1 MRMMAGSRSACEPA
15 RYAEAMT
22 TLVIGGAGYIGS
34 HVVRL
39 LLEKGERVVVIDDLS
54 TGFRE
59 RTTGA
64 ELVELDVTR
73 PDAPEKLAFQMK
85 ACGADAVIHF
95 AAHKQ
100 VGESV
105 AKPEMYWH
113 DNVGGLAHVLEACA
127 TAGVRDVVFSSSAA
141 VYGMPDVD
149 LVTEDLTPQPIN
161 PYGATKYVGEWMLA
175 DAERAH
181 DLRTVALRYFNV
193 AGAGW
198 PELADTLVM
207 NLVPIVLDALEQGK
221 TPVVFGNDYNTPD
234 GTCIR
239 DYVHVLDL
247 ADAHIAALEY
257 LRGEERPHRVFNVGT
272 GTGSSVLEV
281 IEAIGRALDREITPT
296 VGERRPGDPARL
308 ICSTDRIRETL
319 GWSATKTLGDIVRS
333 AVEARRA
340 AS

>member
-1 MRMMAGSRSACEPA
+1 
-15 RYAEAMT
+15 MT

-39 LLEKGERVVVIDDLS
+39 LLERGQHVVVVDDLS

-59 RTTGA
+59 RTKGA

-73 PDAPEKLAFQMK
+73 PDAVDKLAFQLR
-85 ACGADAVIHF
+85 ASGADSVIHF

-105 AKPEMYWH
+105 QKPEMYWH
-113 DNVGGLAHVLEACA
+113 DNIAGLANVLAACA
-127 TAGVRDVVFSSSAA
+127 SAEVRDVVFSSSAA

-149 LVTEDLTPQPIN
+149 LVTEDLQPQPIN

-181 DLRTVALRYFNV
+181 DMRTVALRYFNV

-198 PELADTLVM
+198 PDLADTLVM
-207 NLVPIVLDALEQGK
+207 NLVPIILDAVEAGRA
-221 TPVVFGNDYNTPD
+221 PIVFGTDYDTPD

-247 ADAHIAALEY
+247 ADAHIAALDY

-281 IEAIGRALDREITPT
+281 IAAVGRALGKELTPEM
-296 VGERRPGDPARL
+296 GERRPGDPARL
-308 ICSTDRIRETL
+308 ICSTERIEQTL
-319 GWSATKTLGDIVRS
+319 GWSSSKGLDDIVRS
-333 AVEARRA
+333 AVEARRQD
-340 AS
+340 

>member
-1 MRMMAGSRSACEPA
+1 
-15 RYAEAMT
+15 MT

-39 LLEKGERVVVIDDLS
+39 LLERGQHVVVVDDLS

-59 RTTGA
+59 RTKGA
-64 ELVELDVTR
+64 ELVELDVTK
-73 PDAPEKLAFQMK
+73 PDAVDKLAFQLR
-85 ACGADAVIHF
+85 ASGADSVIHF

-105 AKPEMYWH
+105 QKPEMYWH
-113 DNVGGLAHVLEACA
+113 DNIAGLANVLAACA
-127 TAGVRDVVFSSSAA
+127 SAEVRDVVFSSSAA

-149 LVTEDLTPQPIN
+149 LVTEDLQPQPIN

-181 DLRTVALRYFNV
+181 DMRTVALRYFNV

-198 PELADTLVM
+198 PDLADTLVM
-207 NLVPIVLDALEQGK
+207 NLVPIILDAVEAGRA
-221 TPVVFGNDYNTPD
+221 PIVFGTDYDTPD

-247 ADAHIAALEY
+247 ADAHIAALDY

-281 IEAIGRALDREITPT
+281 IAAVGRALGKELTPEM
-296 VGERRPGDPARL
+296 GERRPGDPARL
-308 ICSTDRIRETL
+308 ICSTERIEKTL
-319 GWSATKTLGDIVRS
+319 GWSSSKGLDDIVRS
-333 AVEARRA
+333 AVEARRQD
-340 AS
+340 

>member
-1 MRMMAGSRSACEPA
+1 
-15 RYAEAMT
+15 MT
-22 TLVIGGAGYIGS
+22 TLVSGGAGYIGS

-39 LLEKGERVVVIDDLS
+39 LLDKGEQVVVVDDLS
-54 TGFRE
+54 TGIAE
-59 RTTGA
+59 RVQGADLVHLDITG
-64 ELVELDVTR
+64 
-73 PDAPEKLAFQMK
+73 PDAQEKIAFHLASS
-85 ACGADAVIHF
+85 GADSVIHF

-113 DNVGGLAHVLEACA
+113 DNIAGLANVLAACA
-127 TAGVRDVVFSSSAA
+127 QSKVRDVVFSSSAA

-181 DLRTVALRYFNV
+181 DMRTVALRYFNV

-198 PELADTLVM
+198 PELADTAVM
-207 NLVPIVLDALEQGK
+207 NLVPIVLQALAEGRA
-221 TPVVFGNDYNTPD
+221 PVVFGDDYDTPD

-247 ADAHIAALEY
+247 AHAHIAALDY

-272 GTGSSVLEV
+272 GEGSSVLEV
-281 IEAIGRALDREITPT
+281 IDAIARAKGVEITPEI
-296 VGERRPGDPARL
+296 GPRRPGDPARL
-308 ICSTDRIRETL
+308 VCSGDRIAEL
-319 GWSATKTLGDIVRS
+319 MGWKAEHGLDDIVRS
-333 AVEARRA
+333 AVEARDALDARRA
-340 AS
+340 

>member
-1 MRMMAGSRSACEPA
+1 
-15 RYAEAMT
+15 MT

-39 LLEKGERVVVIDDLS
+39 LLERGQHVIVVDDLS

-59 RTTGA
+59 RTEGA
-64 ELVELDVTR
+64 ELVELDVTK
-73 PDAPEKLAFQMK
+73 PDAVDKLAFQLR
-85 ACGADAVIHF
+85 ASGADSVIHF

-105 AKPEMYWH
+105 QKPEMYWH
-113 DNVGGLAHVLEACA
+113 DNIAGLANVLAACA
-127 TAGVRDVVFSSSAA
+127 SAEVRDVVFSSSAA

-149 LVTEDLTPQPIN
+149 LVTEDLQPQPIN

-181 DLRTVALRYFNV
+181 DMRTVALRYFNV

-198 PELADTLVM
+198 PDLADTLVM
-207 NLVPIVLDALEQGK
+207 NLVPIILDAVEAGRA
-221 TPVVFGNDYNTPD
+221 PIVFGTDYDTPD

-247 ADAHIAALEY
+247 ADAHIAALDY

-281 IEAIGRALDREITPT
+281 IAAVGRALGKELIPEM
-296 VGERRPGDPARL
+296 GERRPGDPARL
-308 ICSTDRIRETL
+308 ICSTERIEKTL
-319 GWSATKTLGDIVRS
+319 GWSSSKGLDDIVRS
-333 AVEARRA
+333 AVEARRQD
-340 AS
+340 

>member
-1 MRMMAGSRSACEPA
+1 
-15 RYAEAMT
+15 MT

-39 LLEKGERVVVIDDLS
+39 LLEKGERVVVVDSLI
-54 TGFRE
+54 TGKEE
-59 RTTGA
+59 RTAGA
-64 ELVELDVTR
+64 ELVQIDITL
-73 PDAPEKLAFQMK
+73 PDASEKLASHLR
-85 ACGADAVIHF
+85 ASGADSVIHF

-105 AKPEMYWH
+105 VEPEMYWH
-113 DNVGGLAHVLEACA
+113 DNVGGLANVLSACA
-127 TAGVRDVVFSSSAA
+127 SAGIRDVVFSSSAA

-181 DLRTVALRYFNV
+181 GLRTVALRYFNV
-193 AGAGW
+193 AGSGW
-198 PELADTLVM
+198 PELADTAVM
-207 NLVPIVLDALEQGK
+207 NLVPIVLDQLEQGRA
-221 TPVVFGNDYNTPD
+221 PVVFGDDYDTPD
-234 GTCIR
+234 GTCVR

-247 ADAHIAALEY
+247 ADAHVAALEY
-257 LRGEERPHRVFNVGT
+257 LRGEQSPHRVFNVGT

-281 IEAIGRALDREITPT
+281 IEAIARAKGIEITPEI
-296 VGERRPGDPARL
+296 GERRAGDPARL

-319 GWSATKTLGDIVRS
+319 GWESTKTLDDIVRS
-333 AVEARRA
+333 AVEARA
-340 AS
+340 GA

>member
-1 MRMMAGSRSACEPA
+1 
-15 RYAEAMT
+15 MT

-39 LLEKGERVVVIDDLS
+39 LLERGQHVVVVDDLS

-59 RTTGA
+59 RTKGA

-73 PDAPEKLAFQMK
+73 PDAVDKLAFQLR
-85 ACGADAVIHF
+85 ASGADSVIHF

-105 AKPEMYWH
+105 QKPEMYWH
-113 DNVGGLAHVLEACA
+113 DNIAGLANVLAACA
-127 TAGVRDVVFSSSAA
+127 SAEVRDVVFSSSAA

-149 LVTEDLTPQPIN
+149 LVTEDLQPQPIN

-181 DLRTVALRYFNV
+181 DMRTVALRYFNV

-198 PELADTLVM
+198 PDLADTLVM
-207 NLVPIVLDALEQGK
+207 NLVPIILDAVEAGRA
-221 TPVVFGNDYNTPD
+221 PIVFGTDYDTPD

-247 ADAHIAALEY
+247 ADAHIAALDY

-281 IEAIGRALDREITPT
+281 IAAVGRALGKELIPEM
-296 VGERRPGDPARL
+296 GERRPGDPARL
-308 ICSTDRIRETL
+308 ICSTERIEQTL
-319 GWSATKTLGDIVRS
+319 GWSSSKGLDDIVRS
-333 AVEARRA
+333 AVEARRQD
-340 AS
+340 

>member
-1 MRMMAGSRSACEPA
+1 
-15 RYAEAMT
+15 MT

-39 LLEKGERVVVIDDLS
+39 LVEQGEKVVVIDHLA
-54 TGFRE
+54 TGYRE
-59 RTTGA
+59 RTAGA
-64 ELVELDVTR
+64 ELVELDVTTAEAVPALVR
-73 PDAPEKLAFQMK
+73 VIRET
-85 ACGADAVIHF
+85 GAEAMIHF

-113 DNVGGLAHVLEACA
+113 DNVGGLANALSACA
-127 TAGVRDVVFSSSAA
+127 QAGLRDVVFSSSAA

-181 DLRTVALRYFNV
+181 DMRTVALRYFNV

-198 PELADTLVM
+198 PELADTQVM
-207 NLVPIVLDALEQGK
+207 NLVPIVLDALDRGHAP
-221 TPVVFGNDYNTPD
+221 TVFGTDYDTPD

-247 ADAHIAALEY
+247 ADAHIAALTY
-257 LRGEERPHRVFNVGT
+257 LRGEDRPHRVFNVGT

-281 IEAIGRALDREITPT
+281 IEAIARVKGIEITPT
-296 VGERRPGDPARL
+296 LGERRPGDPARL
-308 ICSTDRIRETL
+308 ICSADRIREAM
-319 GWSATKTLGDIVRS
+319 GWSATHGLEDIVRS
-333 AVEARRA
+333 AAEARA
-340 AS
+340 DA

>member
-1 MRMMAGSRSACEPA
+1 M
-15 RYAEAMT
+15 
-22 TLVIGGAGYIGS
+22 I
-34 HVVRL
+34 VV
-39 LLEKGERVVVIDDLS
+39 DDLS

-59 RTTGA
+59 RTEGA

-73 PDAPEKLAFQMK
+73 PDAVDKLAFQLR
-85 ACGADAVIHF
+85 ASGADSVIHF

-105 AKPEMYWH
+105 QKPEMYWH
-113 DNVGGLAHVLEACA
+113 DNIAGLANVLAACA
-127 TAGVRDVVFSSSAA
+127 SAEVRDVVFSSSAA

-149 LVTEDLTPQPIN
+149 LVTEDLQPQPIN

-181 DLRTVALRYFNV
+181 DMRTVALRYFNV

-198 PELADTLVM
+198 PDLADTLVM
-207 NLVPIVLDALEQGK
+207 NLVPIILDAVEAGRA
-221 TPVVFGNDYNTPD
+221 PIVFGTDYDTPD

-247 ADAHIAALEY
+247 ADAHIAALDY

-281 IEAIGRALDREITPT
+281 IAAVGRALGKELTPEM
-296 VGERRPGDPARL
+296 GERRPGDPARL
-308 ICSTDRIRETL
+308 ICSTERIEQTL
-319 GWSATKTLGDIVRS
+319 GWSSSKGLDDIVRS
-333 AVEARRA
+333 AVEARRQDGGPA
-340 AS
+340 AAQVR

>member
-1 MRMMAGSRSACEPA
+1 
-15 RYAEAMT
+15 MT

-39 LLEKGERVVVIDDLS
+39 LLKRGEHVIVVDDLS

-59 RTTGA
+59 RTEGA
-64 ELVELDVTR
+64 ELVELDVTS
-73 PDAPEKLAFQMK
+73 PDAVDKLAFQLR
-85 ACGADAVIHF
+85 ASGADSVIHF

-105 AKPEMYWH
+105 QKPEMYWH
-113 DNVGGLAHVLEACA
+113 DNIGGLANVLAACA
-127 TAGVRDVVFSSSAA
+127 SAEVRDVVFSSSAA

-149 LVTEDLTPQPIN
+149 LVTEDLQPQPIN

-181 DLRTVALRYFNV
+181 GMRTVALRYFNV

-198 PELADTLVM
+198 PDLADTLVM
-207 NLVPIVLDALEQGK
+207 NLVPIILDAVEAGRD
-221 TPVVFGNDYNTPD
+221 PIVFGDDYDTPD

-247 ADAHIAALEY
+247 ADAHIAALDY
-257 LRGEERPHRVFNVGT
+257 LRGEDRPHRVFNVGT

-281 IEAIGRALDREITPT
+281 IEAVGRALGTELTPT
-296 VGERRPGDPARL
+296 MGERRPGDPARL
-308 ICSTDRIRETL
+308 ICSTERIEQTL
-319 GWSATKTLGDIVRS
+319 GWSSSKDLDDIVRS
-333 AVEARRA
+333 AVEARQGR
-340 AS
+340 

>member
-1 MRMMAGSRSACEPA
+1 
-15 RYAEAMT
+15 MT

-39 LLEKGERVVVIDDLS
+39 LLKRGEHVIVVDDLS

-59 RTTGA
+59 RTEGA
-64 ELVELDVTR
+64 ELVELDVTS
-73 PDAPEKLAFQMK
+73 PDAVDKLAFQLR
-85 ACGADAVIHF
+85 ACGADSVIHF

-105 AKPEMYWH
+105 QKPEMYWH
-113 DNVGGLAHVLEACA
+113 DNIGGLANVLAACA
-127 TAGVRDVVFSSSAA
+127 SAEVRDVVFSSSAA

-149 LVTEDLTPQPIN
+149 LVTEDLQPQPIN

-181 DLRTVALRYFNV
+181 GMRTVALRYFNV

-198 PELADTLVM
+198 PDLADTLVM
-207 NLVPIVLDALEQGK
+207 NLVPIILDAVEAGRD
-221 TPVVFGNDYNTPD
+221 PIVFGDDYDTPD

-247 ADAHIAALEY
+247 ADAHIAALDY
-257 LRGEERPHRVFNVGT
+257 LRGEDRPHRVFNVGT

-281 IEAIGRALDREITPT
+281 IEAVGRALGTELTPT
-296 VGERRPGDPARL
+296 MGERRPGDPARL
-308 ICSTDRIRETL
+308 ICSTERIEQTL
-319 GWSATKTLGDIVRS
+319 GWSSSKDLDDIVRS
-333 AVEARRA
+333 AVEARQGR
-340 AS
+340 

>member
-1 MRMMAGSRSACEPA
+1 
-15 RYAEAMT
+15 MT

-39 LLEKGERVVVIDDLS
+39 LLTKGEKVVVVDSLS
-54 TGFRE
+54 TGIEE
-59 RTTGA
+59 RTAGA
-64 ELVELDVTR
+64 ELVELDVTA
-73 PDAPEKLAFQMK
+73 PDASEKLAFQLR
-85 ACGADAVIHF
+85 AAGADSVIHF

-105 AKPEMYWH
+105 EKPEMYWH
-113 DNVGGLAHVLEACA
+113 DNIGGLANVLAACA
-127 TAGVRDVVFSSSAA
+127 SAEVRDVVFSSSAA
-141 VYGMPDVD
+141 VYGVPDVD
-149 LVTEDLTPQPIN
+149 LVTEELTPQPIN

-181 DLRTVALRYFNV
+181 GLRTVALRYFNV

-198 PELADTLVM
+198 PELADTAVM
-207 NLVPIVLDALEQGK
+207 NLVPIVLDRLEQGK
-221 TPVVFGNDYNTPD
+221 DPVVFGDDYDTPD

-247 ADAHIAALEY
+247 AEAHVAALDY

-281 IEAIGRALDREITPT
+281 LDAIGRARGVELTPEIGP
-296 VGERRPGDPARL
+296 RRAGDPARL
-308 ICSTDRIRETL
+308 VCSATRIEEAL
-319 GWSATKTLGDIVRS
+319 GWTGTHDLDDIVRS
-333 AVEARRA
+333 AVEARRGA
-340 AS
+340 GRP

>member
-1 MRMMAGSRSACEPA
+1 
-15 RYAEAMT
+15 MT

-39 LLEKGERVVVIDDLS
+39 LLKRGEHVIVVDDLS

-59 RTTGA
+59 RTEGA
-64 ELVELDVTR
+64 ELMELDVTS
-73 PDAPEKLAFQMK
+73 PDAVDKLAFQLR
-85 ACGADAVIHF
+85 ASGADSVIHF

-105 AKPEMYWH
+105 QKPEMYWH
-113 DNVGGLAHVLEACA
+113 DNIGGLANVLAACA
-127 TAGVRDVVFSSSAA
+127 SAEVRDVVFSSSAA

-149 LVTEDLTPQPIN
+149 LVTEDLQPQPIN

-181 DLRTVALRYFNV
+181 GMRTVALRYFNV

-198 PELADTLVM
+198 PDLADTLVM
-207 NLVPIVLDALEQGK
+207 NLVPIILDAVEAGRD
-221 TPVVFGNDYNTPD
+221 PIVFGDDYDTPD

-247 ADAHIAALEY
+247 ADAHIAALDY
-257 LRGEERPHRVFNVGT
+257 LRGEDRPHRVFNVGT

-281 IEAIGRALDREITPT
+281 IEAVGRALGTELTPT
-296 VGERRPGDPARL
+296 MGERRPGDPARL
-308 ICSTDRIRETL
+308 ICSTERIEQTL
-319 GWSATKTLGDIVRS
+319 GWSSSKDLDDIVRS
-333 AVEARRA
+333 AVEARQGR
-340 AS
+340 